1 MNLIVRLYSPPI
13 RQQPAASSS
22 SSSSILLSLHAYM
35 AAGIITIQ
43 HMLIYRL
50 CRPLCIIIESTKY
63 CITCSAWAGSG
74 RVSACL
80 ALATV
85 VAILTS
91 LVLAIRYLLLLL
103 QGECMWP
110 CGLSSLLVGRLKSPR
125 GCVAGHDLQQ
135 KHHLKD
141 LSGFVVSYPLVIYRK

>member
-13 RQQPAASSS
+13 RQQPAASS

-85 VAILTS
+85 VMILTCFS
-91 LVLAIRYLLLLL
+91 RSSDQIPAAAAAAGRVHVAVWPLIPSCRPPKITARMCGRPSSSA
-103 QGECMWP
+103 QGT
-110 CGLSSLLVGRLKSPR
+110 SS
-125 GCVAGHDLQQ
+125 
-135 KHHLKD
+135 
-141 LSGFVVSYPLVIYRK
+141 I

>member
-13 RQQPAASSS
+13 RQQPAASS

-91 LVLAIRYLLLLL
+91 LVLSIRYLLLLLL
-103 QGECMWP
+103 QGECMHVAVWSLIP
-110 CGLSSLLVGRLKSPR
+110 CCRPKITARMCGRPWSSAEASSERSQRLR
-125 GCVAGHDLQQ
+125 C
-135 KHHLKD
+135 
-141 LSGFVVSYPLVIYRK
+141 